1 MKSTKKPVKLDRNKL
16 FGFSQP
22 GSGKAGS
29 KNEFAKPAIGTKTV
43 GTKVAASI
51 IGTKGGSPVSAA

>member
-43 GTKVAASI
+43 GTKVA
-51 IGTKGGSPVSAA
+51 KPVQAA

>member
-43 GTKVAASI
+43 GTRAAAFTI
-51 IGTKGGSPVSAA
+51 AMRTTGTKAD

>member
-1 MKSTKKPVKLDRNKL
+1 MKSTKKPVKLDRKKL

-43 GTKVAASI
+43 GSKPVSPIIATRT
-51 IGTKGGSPVSAA
+51 IGTKPA